1 MHFLMYLLAV
11 TLQAP
16 DSGAFV
22 ITLGKDTIGMERY
35 TRTADRL
42 VDDMVMRDRAP
53 VISRHF
59 VATLGA
65 DGLISHIELDNKP
78 VVASAVSPIHAVGR
92 YTKDEAFVDLTRNGQ
107 TTTAHVATPDGR
119 GALPFINFCYA
130 LYDQTGLR
138 ARMLGGSPVKVAVLG
153 FGGAHI
159 AVDYGRPAMRG
170 RKIFGDIVPWNKVW
184 RTGGNFATRFTT
196 SADLVVG
203 GTTIPKGA
211 YTLWTLPAS
220 TGWKLILNK
229 QTKAPCEGEAC
240 TLPTRAPLWGTDYA
254 ADSDFVRVDAKTE
267 SLPRPVEQLAI
278 AVLPQGNGG
287 VIRIDWE
294 TTRVSIPFTRKQP

>member
-78 VVASAVSPIHAVGR
+78 VVASAVSPMHAVGR
-92 YTKDEAFVDLTRNGQ
+92 YTKDAVFVELTRNGQ
-107 TTTAHVATPDGR
+107 SPPCRRSISTPSLPHSGTDPSASSRLLTRCGSMSPALTSPSTTAAPPCAVARSSATSSR
-119 GALPFINFCYA
+119 GIRCGAPA
-130 LYDQTGLR
+130 GTSPR
-138 ARMLGGSPVKVAVLG
+138 ASQRPPTSLWAGPRSP
-153 FGGAHI
+153 
-159 AVDYGRPAMRG
+159 
-170 RKIFGDIVPWNKVW
+170 
-184 RTGGNFATRFTT
+184 
-196 SADLVVG
+196 
-203 GTTIPKGA
+203 
-211 YTLWTLPAS
+211 
-220 TGWKLILNK
+220 
-229 QTKAPCEGEAC
+229 
-240 TLPTRAPLWGTDYA
+240 RAPTPCGPC
-254 ADSDFVRVDAKTE
+254 R
-267 SLPRPVEQLAI
+267 RPPV
-278 AVLPQGNGG
+278 G
-287 VIRIDWE
+287 
-294 TTRVSIPFTRKQP
+294 S

>member
-11 TLQAP
+11 ALQAP

-78 VVASAVSPIHAVGR
+78 VVASAVFR
-92 YTKDEAFVDLTRNGQ
+92 VDAAGHILG
-107 TTTAHVATPDGR
+107 ADGR
-119 GALPFINFCYA
+119 LTTQKVVVTRVPTLDLDAFAAAFGNRP
-130 LYDQTGLR
+130 
-138 ARMLGGSPVKVAVLG
+138 LGQLSPPDSVRVDVA
-153 FGGAHI
+153 GAHI

-170 RKIFGDIVPWNKVW
+170 RKIFGDIVPWKD
-184 RTGGNFATRFTT
+184 RKSTRLNSSHGYISYAVFC
-196 SADLVVG
+196 LKKKK
-203 GTTIPKGA
+203 PQ
-211 YTLWTLPAS
+211 AS
-220 TGWKLILNK
+220 R
-229 QTKAPCEGEAC
+229 CSHSM
-240 TLPTRAPLWGTDYA
+240 RRPLTM
-254 ADSDFVRVDAKTE
+254 
-267 SLPRPVEQLAI
+267 PRP
-278 AVLPQGNGG
+278 
-287 VIRIDWE
+287 
-294 TTRVSIPFTRKQP
+294 

>member
-11 TLQAP
+11 ALQAP

-153 FGGAHI
+153 FGGTNTFDLT
-159 AVDYGRPAMRG
+159 VTFPARDSMG
-170 RKIFGDIVPWNKVW
+170 VAFEGDAP
-184 RTGGNFATRFTT
+184 TRF
-196 SADLVVG
+196 
-203 GTTIPKGA
+203 K
-211 YTLWTLPAS
+211 
-220 TGWKLILNK
+220 
-229 QTKAPCEGEAC
+229 
-240 TLPTRAPLWGTDYA
+240 
-254 ADSDFVRVDAKTE
+254 VDA
-267 SLPRPVEQLAI
+267 A
-278 AVLPQGNGG
+278 G
-287 VIRIDWE
+287 RILGADGWL
-294 TTRVSIPFTRKQP
+294 TTQKVVVTRVPTLDLDAFAAAFGNRPLGQLSPPDSRSEEHTSELQSLAYLVCRLLLEKKK

>member
-78 VVASAVSPIHAVGR
+78 VVASAVSPIPAVGR
-92 YTKDEAFVDLTRNGQ
+92 YTKDEAFVRSEERRVGKECRC
-107 TTTAHVATPDGR
+107 R
-119 GALPFINFCYA
+119 GAP
-130 LYDQTGLR
+130 
-138 ARMLGGSPVKVAVLG
+138 
-153 FGGAHI
+153 
-159 AVDYGRPAMRG
+159 
-170 RKIFGDIVPWNKVW
+170 
-184 RTGGNFATRFTT
+184 
-196 SADLVVG
+196 
-203 GTTIPKGA
+203 
-211 YTLWTLPAS
+211 
-220 TGWKLILNK
+220 
-229 QTKAPCEGEAC
+229 E
-240 TLPTRAPLWGTDYA
+240 
-254 ADSDFVRVDAKTE
+254 
-267 SLPRPVEQLAI
+267 
-278 AVLPQGNGG
+278 
-287 VIRIDWE
+287 
-294 TTRVSIPFTRKQP
+294 